1 MESALEWR
9 VKKAGVWVWVVSN
22 MAEEYDNAVEQVC
35 TKRRMASMRGF
46 STLLRQE
53 KEVISAWAL
62 GRWYEVSG

>member
-22 MAEEYDNAVEQVC
+22 MAEAYDNAVEQVC

-46 STLLRQE
+46 STLLR
-53 KEVISAWAL
+53 V
-62 GRWYEVSG
+62 YEVSG